1 MTKYSGVG
9 KGKVTL
15 TNTQVFHI
23 LELQEWKC
31 DKCERDIKIN
41 ILQPNGTL
49 REVSLK
55 EKYDEDPNW
64 YWLKDEYFHVNSENI
79 NPRRRSK
86 NRESTTSKD
95 LSSNVKKIEN
105 YILLCARCDT
115 ISVKNDQI
123 NLRIS
128 SYQKKELQKIVKNE
142 NMSLGEYIYEL
153 LDEKLSNDEKKR
165 SNWLNLDD
173 RDTTEA

>member
-95 LSSNVKKIEN
+95 LTSNEKKVEN

-153 LDEKLSNDEKKR
+153 LDEKLSKDEKKR